1 MQVCKSVPSASRGRW
16 ALRVASGSM
25 TASLTH
31 DELLAL
37 AASARLMMRVDG
49 ELTEGELA
57 VAERMG
63 AELGLD
69 RATWTAVWDEAVRRH
84 PDRRALQQAADLARP
99 GAQDIVYEHLYR
111 LAERD
116 DLVDAEWDVLEWLDA
131 TWKSS

>member
-1 MQVCKSVPSASRGRW
+1 
-16 ALRVASGSM
+16 M

-57 VAERMG
+57 YAERMG

-84 PDRRALQQAADLARP
+84 PDRRALQRAADLARP
-99 GAQDIVYEHLYR
+99 EAQDIVYEHLYR